1 MTSNFVTYVVLIAV
15 SCTIKGTQSTS
26 NLYPRESVNREVKSL
41 NGIWNFRTEPEASE
55 NIGFE
60 DRWFEASLRTEKH
73 DGHVI
78 DMPVPS
84 SYNDITQSAKL
95 RDYVGWVWY
104 DRSFYA
110 PQSWLDNKKTV
121 LLRFDSVNY
130 YAAVYLNGIN
140 VVNHRGGHL
149 PFSCD
154 VTRSLR
160 YNEPNL
166 LTVAV
171 NNELSGDTVPQGRMT
186 YRNDTTRY
194 PAGYKKLNLN
204 FDFFNYAGIH
214 RSVTLY
220 AVPQVHISDVT
231 IGTSIGDEQNGF
243 SGRIDYNVDL
253 DGTYGSDNEITC
265 LVDIFDKYGFV
276 KVASSTGC
284 NGTIIVPNANLW
296 WPVFTNPDPGYLYI
310 GKIQLVDD
318 SKVVDTYE
326 QKIGIREIKLTN
338 TSFLINNQPFYFR
351 GFGKHED
358 SSVRGRGLDL
368 PLIVKDINL
377 IKWIGANSF
386 RTSHYPYSEEL
397 MDETDKHGIVVIDEC
412 PAVGLNTFGDQLL
425 QNHLKTVTE
434 MIHRDKNR
442 PSVVMWSY
450 CQRAKVGGSSG
461 HELLC
466 QGFAACSKFG
476 HFAAH

>member
-1 MTSNFVTYVVLIAV
+1 MRGDFVTFVLLITA
-15 SCTIKGTQSTS
+15 SCLIKGTQSTS

-41 NGIWNFRTEPEASE
+41 NGIWNFRTEPEASV
-55 NIGFE
+55 NLGFE
-60 DRWFEASLRTEKH
+60 QRWFETSLQTEKH
-73 DGHVI
+73 HGHVI

-84 SYNDITQSAKL
+84 SYNDITQSVKL

-110 PQSWLDNKKTV
+110 PQSWLDSKKTV
-121 LLRFDSVNY
+121 LLRFDSVHY

-140 VVNHRGGHL
+140 VVNHTGGHL

-154 VTRSLR
+154 VTRLLS

-171 NNELSGDTVPQGRMT
+171 NNTLSDETVPQGQLV
-186 YRNDTTRY
+186 YQNDTTRY
-194 PAGYKKLNLN
+194 PAGYKKLVLN

-220 AVPQVHISDVT
+220 AVPRVHISDLT
-231 IGTSIGDEQNGF
+231 ISTSIVNNQDGVF
-243 SGRIDYNVDL
+243 GRIHYNIAL
-253 DGTYGSDNEITC
+253 EGTHGSPEDDKVTC
-265 LVDIFDKYGFV
+265 LVDIFDKYGFI

-284 NGTIIVPNANLW
+284 SGTISLPQANLW

-310 GKIQLVDD
+310 GKIQLISPK

-326 QKIGIREIKLTN
+326 QKIGIREVKLTK

-351 GFGKHED
+351 GFAKHED
-358 SSVRGRGLDL
+358 TNIRGKGLDL

-397 MDETDKHGIVVIDEC
+397 MDEADKHGIVVIDEC
-412 PAVGLNTFGDQLL
+412 PAVGLQSL
-425 QNHLKTVTE
+425 
-434 MIHRDKNR
+434 
-442 PSVVMWSY
+442 W
-450 CQRAKVGGSSG
+450 
-461 HELLC
+461 
-466 QGFAACSKFG
+466 
-476 HFAAH
+476 